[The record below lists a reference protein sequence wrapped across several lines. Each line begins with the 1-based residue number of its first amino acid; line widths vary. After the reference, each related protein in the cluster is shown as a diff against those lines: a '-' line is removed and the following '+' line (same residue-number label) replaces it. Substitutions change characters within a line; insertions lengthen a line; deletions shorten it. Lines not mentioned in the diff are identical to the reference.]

1 VPRTRTTKKLA
12 QRIDLEYFKR
22 ASPLRRWRFLLS
34 IALPALAIVFL
45 ACYAIRA
52 DRRVYSAGRL
62 SSAHAVL
69 SRQCA
74 TCHVTQAG
82 IFSERVSDQKC
93 LACHDGAIHHAAQEF
108 TPSCASCHS
117 DHRGAIRLAA
127 TSDADCARCHSN
139 LTTHGVSTTFARNIS
154 SFEGDHPEFAVL
166 RAGRGDPGTVQLN
179 HYRHLQPNLLGP
191 NGTHVQMVCADC
203 HRSAADANPPW
214 PYGDPRTHTEN
225 TNDASR
231 NAVKADVLASV
242 SPRAYMAPA
251 TYARTCAA
259 CHSLQFDKRLPDAV
273 PHDTPEII
281 HPFIVAK
288 LQTYIAT
295 HPADLRVARDPSR
308 DLPEKPIPADYRLE
322 TSQQWVSERTAE
334 AEQLLWRKTCKQ
346 CHTLTFSEGAA
357 LPKIGPS
364 NITARYMPHA
374 NFDHSQHG
382 LVDCTSCHV
391 AALTSQQS
399 SDVLL
404 PGIATCRSCHKP
416 GTEAAESRCFEC
428 HTYHDPAQR
437 KPAHSNFS
445 AADLVSSGALSAE
458 SKMKR

>member
-22 ASPLRRWRFLLS
+22 PSPLRHWRFVLS
-34 IALPALAIVFL
+34 VALPALAIVWLVWF
-45 ACYAIRA
+45 AIRS

-69 SRQCA
+69 SKQCSA
-74 TCHVTQAG
+74 CHLTQVG
-82 IFSERVSDQKC
+82 FFSEKTSDQKC

-108 TPSCASCHS
+108 APTCASCHA

-127 TSDADCARCHSN
+127 TSDANCTQCHSN
-139 LTTHGVSTTFARNIS
+139 LTTRTGSTNFARNIQ

-166 RAGRGDPGTVQLN
+166 RLSNRDPGTIQLN

-191 NGTHVQMVCADC
+191 NGSRVQMVCADC
-203 HRSAADANPPW
+203 HRSAADANQAW
-214 PYGDPRTHTEN
+214 PYGDSQSQGTMAMR
-225 TNDASR
+225 DAA
-231 NAVKADVLASV
+231 NAARPDVISSV
-242 SPRAYMAPA
+242 PTRAYMAPA

-273 PHDTPEII
+273 PHDKPEVI

-288 LQTYIAT
+288 LQAYIAT
-295 HPADLRVARDPSR
+295 HPAGLRVPRDPSR
-308 DLPEKPIPADYRLE
+308 DLPEKAIPVDYRLL
-322 TSQQWVSERTAE
+322 TPQQWVSERTAE

-346 CHTLTFSEGAA
+346 CHTLIFDGGAA
-357 LPKIGPS
+357 LPKVVPS
-364 NITARYMPHA
+364 NITPRYMPHA
-374 NFDHSQHG
+374 KFDHSQHG
-382 LVDCTSCHV
+382 LVDCASCH
-391 AALTSQQS
+391 AGALTSQQS

-428 HTYHDPAQR
+428 HAYHDPAQR
-437 KPAHSNFS
+437 KSAHSNFS
-445 AADLVSSGALSAE
+445 LTELQGAAQ
-458 SKMKR
+458 